1 MNFFFTLSSNDYDY
15 KLTIPRF
22 TNSGKILSKLNLY
35 TLGITRKNFKNIW
48 NYKILQSNDEMF
60 YTVKNNPENLGNFY
74 FLGTENICKDLFNE
88 DKTEIKIIKNFLET
102 RPPYR
107 SNTSIK
113 KKNYGSSSYQSDYP
127 NSMVNKNGS
136 IVSPLKTLLNKD
148 ACINKIFFI
157 NLYYK
162 PVVNKFRYYLV
173 NYKLKKVIYSDEI
186 CTNAINEIN
195 INKDHI
201 KNDIFFVTKN
211 YIGIPIFFSDQ
222 MGHLSLEHTHPPHE
236 YIFGQNKYKII
247 SDYKSKFNEIIDKEN
262 L

>member
-35 TLGITRKNFKNIW
+35 TLGITRKILKIFGIIKYYNQTTRCFILLKIIQKIW
-48 NYKILQSNDEMF
+48 EIFIFWNRK
-60 YTVKNNPENLGNFY
+60 V
-74 FLGTENICKDLFNE
+74 CKDLFNE